1 MNCPICNHALGH
13 AMTCPLVLRGVVI
26 LGLGHRAGVGK
37 DTIASHL
44 CAKYGFRQ
52 LAFAD
57 PLRAAASEVF
67 GINVGMMLDP
77 LTKNKVDEFWGLSP
91 RQVLQKMGTD
101 AMRGTFGE
109 DVWLKALAA
118 RLLRYLT
125 VPGTPNRYVITD
137 VRFPNE
143 AAMVKRMNGAVWR
156 IDRPGISDQPT
167 EGLHA
172 SETAMLDYK
181 DWDLVIKNDST
192 EAALFNG
199 VDSMARLLK

>member
-1 MNCPICNHALGH
+1 MTCPICDHALGH
-13 AMTCPLVLRGVVI
+13 ALTCPLVLRDVVI

-37 DTIASHL
+37 DTIADRLVKNH
-44 CAKYGFRQ
+44 GFRK

-67 GINVGMMLDP
+67 GFEVHRMLDP
-77 LTKNKVDEFWGLSP
+77 LTKNRVDEFWGLSP

-109 DVWLKALAA
+109 DVWLKAMAA
-118 RLLRYLT
+118 RLRRYLS
-125 VPGTPNRYVITD
+125 VEGTPNRYVITD

-143 AAMVKRMNGAVWR
+143 AAMIKRMNGGVWR
-156 IDRPGISDQPT
+156 IDRPGISDQWP

-172 SETAMLDYK
+172 SETSMRDYK
-181 DWDLVIKNDST
+181 DWDLTILNDGSMAT
-192 EAALFNG
+192 LLRG
-199 VDSMARLLK
+199 VDHLCGLLK